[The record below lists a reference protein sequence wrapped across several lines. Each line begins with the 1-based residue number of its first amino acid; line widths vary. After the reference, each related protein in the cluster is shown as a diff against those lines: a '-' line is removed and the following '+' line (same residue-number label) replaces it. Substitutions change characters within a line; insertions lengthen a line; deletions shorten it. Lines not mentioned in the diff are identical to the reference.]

1 MKKLLVSETNCYLR
15 KRFLEKIVAI
25 DRKKSKFKMNKEVL
39 LGFSILKKNKKIK
52 KAKKL
57 NSNV

>member
-39 LGFSILKKNKKIK
+39 LGFSILKKKKIK
-52 KAKKL
+52 KSKEVKF
-57 NSNV
+57 

>member
-25 DRKKSKFKMNKEVL
+25 DRKKSKFKMNKEAL
-39 LGFSILKKNKKIK
+39 LGFSILKKKKFK